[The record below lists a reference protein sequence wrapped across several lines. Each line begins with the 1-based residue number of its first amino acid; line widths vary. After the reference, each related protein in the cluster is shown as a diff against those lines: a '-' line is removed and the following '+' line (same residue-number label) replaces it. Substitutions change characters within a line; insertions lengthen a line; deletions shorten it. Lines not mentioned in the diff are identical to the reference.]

1 MRYKIEIAPLADHFV
16 VVASDSETERLKE
29 TFALNES
36 AADMLK
42 LFSEGLEVET
52 VAQKIA
58 EMYHA
63 PLHIVLNDTKVFAD
77 ELKEKGLM

>member
-16 VVASDSETERLKE
+16 VVASDRETERLKE
-29 TFALNES
+29 AFRLNES

-42 LFSEGLEVET
+42 LFCEGLDVEA
-52 VAQKIA
+52 VAQRVA

-63 PLHIVLNDTKVFAD
+63 PLHIVLNDTKALAD
-77 ELKEKGLM
+77 KLKEKGLM